1 MKVQEKIPAGEQ
13 SGGRSLSVVIDL
25 WVGAAFVVAMAVC
38 AAVEYVRN
46 PDVPLGLLLSH
57 HVSELLLFGLVLWGI
72 SWLVLRAVLITPMD
86 RIYQGLYRI
95 GGGDHSPLVVSTRV
109 REIRGIVEAINIML
123 WRMEQD
129 VDRKAVN
136 HAREKVVDI
145 RAYINDCEGID
156 RDKLSQILDE
166 VSALDR
172 KLHQIGQAGAIRR
185 ETDKKKYWGFP
196 ERS

>member
-1 MKVQEKIPAGEQ
+1 MTVHDKISAGEQ
-13 SGGRSLSVVIDL
+13 SGGRSLSVVIDI

-38 AAVEYVRN
+38 ATVEYLRN

-57 HVSELLLFGLVLWGI
+57 HVLELLLFGLVLWGI
-72 SWLVLRAVLITPMD
+72 SWLVLRSVLIEPI
-86 RIYQGLYRI
+86 RKIYEGLYRI
-95 GGGDHSPLVVSTRV
+95 GGGGHSPLVISSGVH
-109 REIRGIVEAINIML
+109 EIREIVEAINIML

-129 VDRKAVN
+129 VDQKAVN
-136 HAREKVVDI
+136 HAREKVVNI
-145 RAYINDCEGID
+145 REYINDCEGID
-156 RDKLSQILDE
+156 HEKLSPILDE